1 MTGKRIGDHQ
11 VGIYKKHRTKLSQ
24 EVAAAK
30 VGISTRSA
38 RRLEGLTTLPSQREA
53 RTWRTRSDPF
63 EAIWSSEIVPMLE
76 ATPALTAMTLLEEMQ
91 RRYPGKYDDALLRT
105 LQRRVELGQHIVGI
119 AECESDVFGNHA
131 ANALNGFGEVLG
143 HTECSVRGAVSYP
156 LDGFL
161 IQVAGSPSPEFFEDI
176 GGGRGAHSA
185 PPFIAS

>member
-11 VGIYKKHRTKLSQ
+11 VGIYKKHRAKLSQ

-38 RRLEGLTTLPSQREA
+38 RRLDGLTTLPSQREA

-91 RRYPGKYDDALLRT
+91 RRCPGKYDDALLRT
-105 LQRRVELGQHIVGI
+105 LQRRVRTWNASFGREREVFFAQEHPPGRLGLSALRGGSVWSAQCTRCAQVQRRARFAQDLAG
-119 AECESDVFGNHA
+119 A
-131 ANALNGFGEVLG
+131 A
-143 HTECSVRGAVSYP
+143 
-156 LDGFL
+156 
-161 IQVAGSPSPEFFEDI
+161 Q
-176 GGGRGAHSA
+176 
-185 PPFIAS
+185 